1 MATFN
6 VVMRQL
12 REGQNCFSKCFSNNY
27 GYINKTLGNSP
38 LQKDTVRCLGV
49 FPQNIDSYS
58 VLPASLKFTGIRHF
72 HFHNLK
78 KNDNNLYKIG
88 PTSLKYHK
96 QKIILFDL
104 TGSDLQ
110 TAFLQQESKISFAT
124 AKFSTNTEKVNSSS
138 EIKNQN
144 VENISSNYVNYD
156 SSKKSTT
163 AEQEPAK
170 EEKKEKKKESWFT
183 GKNQWKLGLLLM
195 GGSVVTWGSLLISS
209 WGSPLL
215 DPDGNPIDDEYT
227 GQSFEYLKRTWKE
240 MNIFQK
246 SIADPSREKLLPDPL
261 QYPYMQPPYTLVVEL
276 KDVLIHPDWTYNTGW
291 RFKKRPALDY
301 FLTQVGPPLFE
312 VVIYSSEA
320 GMTLDPI
327 VSQLDPQGFI
337 MYRLYR
343 DATRYMDSHHVKDLS
358 CLNRDESRIIMIDAD
373 EQSVKLQPK
382 NALVLKK
389 WTGSDEDRTLV
400 DLAHFLKT
408 IAASGVEDV
417 RTVLEY
423 YHNFEDPL
431 EAFKENQRKFQE
443 EQDARAQQTAEE
455 SKKKSWF
462 SGLGVKR

>member
-1 MATFN
+1 
-6 VVMRQL
+6 MRQL

-72 HFHNLK
+72 HFHNLN

-209 WGSPLL
+209 WG
-215 DPDGNPIDDEYT
+215 
-227 GQSFEYLKRTWKE
+227 K
-240 MNIFQK
+240 
-246 SIADPSREKLLPDPL
+246 
-261 QYPYMQPPYTLVVEL
+261 
-276 KDVLIHPDWTYNTGW
+276 
-291 RFKKRPALDY
+291 
-301 FLTQVGPPLFE
+301 
-312 VVIYSSEA
+312 
-320 GMTLDPI
+320 
-327 VSQLDPQGFI
+327 
-337 MYRLYR
+337 
-343 DATRYMDSHHVKDLS
+343 
-358 CLNRDESRIIMIDAD
+358 
-373 EQSVKLQPK
+373 
-382 NALVLKK
+382 
-389 WTGSDEDRTLV
+389 
-400 DLAHFLKT
+400 
-408 IAASGVEDV
+408 
-417 RTVLEY
+417 
-423 YHNFEDPL
+423 
-431 EAFKENQRKFQE
+431 
-443 EQDARAQQTAEE
+443 
-455 SKKKSWF
+455 
-462 SGLGVKR
+462 